1 MRHLRRNMK
10 MRLKNPIFW
19 SVMALLLLSA
29 PALAAEASKV
39 DSGDTAWVLVSSA
52 LVMLMTPA
60 LGLFYG
66 GMVRKKNALST
77 IMFSFAILALISVQW
92 VLFGYSLAFG
102 PDVGH
107 VIGNL
112 NWLGLNG
119 VGQTPNA
126 DYAAT
131 IPAMAYMIFQAMF
144 AIITVALISG
154 AFVERIKFS
163 AFMLFSLLWATLVYD
178 PIAHW
183 VWGTG
188 GWLRN
193 LGALDFAGG
202 TVVHISSGV
211 SALAIAFVIGSRKGF
226 GKQAMEPHNIP
237 MVVLGAALL
246 WFGWFGFNGGSAV
259 ASNGLATSA
268 FVVTN
273 TAAAAAALVWTMLSW
288 YHKRP
293 SVLGAATG
301 GVVGLVAITPASGF
315 VTPLAAI
322 VIGAVAAV
330 ISYYAMLFRGKQT
343 VDDSLDVW
351 ACHGLGG
358 TWGAIATGIF
368 ATVAVNS
375 AGANGLLY
383 GNPGQFVTQLIAVGV
398 VWVYAFVMTV
408 ILAKVIDKTIGLRV
422 ADEEESVGLD
432 ISQHAEKA
440 YS

>member
-1 MRHLRRNMK
+1 MISRNSMY
-10 MRLKNPIFW
+10 W
-19 SVMALLLLSA
+19 SVIMLLLLLPA
-29 PALAAEASKV
+29 TALAAEESRV
-39 DSGDTAWVLVSSA
+39 DSGDTAWILISSA
-52 LVMLMTPA
+52 LVMIMTPA

-92 VLFGYSLAFG
+92 VLYGYSLAFG
-102 PDVGH
+102 PDIGG

-119 VGQTPNA
+119 VGQEPNA
-126 DYAAT
+126 GYAAT
-131 IPAMAYMIFQAMF
+131 IPALAYMIFQAMF

-154 AFVERIKFS
+154 AFVERINFK
-163 AFMLFSLLWATLVYD
+163 AFMVFSLLWATLVYD
-178 PIAHW
+178 PVAHW

-211 SALAIAFVIGSRKGF
+211 SALAIAFVIGKRRGF

-259 ASNGLATSA
+259 ASNGLAASA

-273 TAAAAAALVWTMLSW
+273 TAAAAAALMWTLLSW

-330 ISYYAMLFRGKQT
+330 ISYYAMLFRSRQN

-368 ATVAVNS
+368 ATVAVNP

-383 GNPGQFVTQLIAVGV
+383 GNPGQFVTQIIAVGV
-398 VWVYAFVMTV
+398 IWIYAFVVTFV
-408 ILAKVIDKTIGLRV
+408 LAKLIDATIGLRV
-422 ADEEESVGLD
+422 HDEEEAVGLD

-440 YS
+440 YA

>member
-1 MRHLRRNMK
+1 MMPK
-10 MRLKNPIFW
+10 KNLIYL
-19 SVMALLLLSA
+19 SVMLVFLLLSV
-29 PALAAEASKV
+29 PALAAEAPKV
-39 DSGDTAWVLVSSA
+39 DTGDTAWILVSSA
-52 LVMLMTPA
+52 LVMIMTPA

-92 VLFGYSLAFG
+92 VLYGYSLAFG
-102 PDVGH
+102 HDVGH
-107 VIGNL
+107 MIGNL
-112 NWLGLNG
+112 DWLGLNG
-119 VGQTPNA
+119 VGQQPNA

-131 IPAMAYMIFQAMF
+131 IPALAYMIFQAMF

-154 AFVERIKFS
+154 AFVERIKFK
-163 AFMLFSLLWATLVYD
+163 AFMVFSLLWATLVYD

-183 VWGTG
+183 VWGAG

-193 LGALDFAGG
+193 MGALDFAGG

-211 SALAIAFVIGSRKGF
+211 SALAIAFVIGSRRGF
-226 GKQAMEPHNIP
+226 GKQPMEPHNIP

-259 ASNGLATSA
+259 ASNGLAASA

-273 TAAAAAALVWTMLSW
+273 TAAAAAALMWTLLSW

-293 SVLGAATG
+293 SVIGAATG
-301 GVVGLVAITPASGF
+301 GVVGLVAITPASGY

-322 VIGAVAAV
+322 VIGAVGAA
-330 ISYYAMLFRGKQT
+330 ISYYAMLFRSRQN

-368 ATVAVNS
+368 ATIAVNS

-383 GNPGQFVTQLIAVGV
+383 GNPGQLLTQAVAVGV
-398 VWVYAFVMTV
+398 IWVYAFVMTF
-408 ILAKVIDKTIGLRV
+408 ILAKIIDATIGLRV
-422 ADEEESVGLD
+422 LDEEEAVGLD

-440 YS
+440 YA

>member
-1 MRHLRRNMK
+1 MK
-10 MRLKNPIFW
+10 MSLKKSIYW
-19 SVMALLLLSA
+19 SVIMVFLLLSA
-29 PALAAEASKV
+29 PALAADAPKV
-39 DSGDTAWVLVSSA
+39 DSGDTAWVLASSA
-52 LVMLMTPA
+52 LVMIMTPA

-77 IMFSFAILALISVQW
+77 IMFSFVILALISVQW
-92 VLFGYSLAFG
+92 VLYGYTLAFG
-102 PDVGH
+102 PDIGH

-112 NWLGLNG
+112 DWLGLNG
-119 VGQTPNA
+119 VGQEPNT

-131 IPAMAYMIFQAMF
+131 IPALAYMIFQAMF
-144 AIITVALISG
+144 AVITVALISG
-154 AFVERIKFS
+154 AFVERIKFK
-163 AFMLFSLLWATLVYD
+163 AFMVFSLLWATLVYD

-183 VWGTG
+183 VWGVG
-188 GWLRN
+188 GFLRN
-193 LGALDFAGG
+193 MGALDFAGG

-211 SALAIAFVIGSRKGF
+211 SALAIAFVIGKRKGF

-237 MVVLGAALL
+237 MVILGAALL

-273 TAAAAAALVWTMLSW
+273 TAAAAAALMWTLLSW

-315 VTPLAAI
+315 VTPMAAI
-322 VIGAVAAV
+322 VIGAVGAV
-330 ISYYAMLFRGKQT
+330 ISYYAMLFRSKQN

-383 GNPGQFVTQLIAVGV
+383 GNPGQLTTQIIAVAV
-398 VWVYAFVMTV
+398 TWVYAFVMTV
-408 ILAKVIDKTIGLRV
+408 VLAKIVDATIGLRV
-422 ADEEESVGLD
+422 PDEEEAVGLD

>member
-1 MRHLRRNMK
+1 MS
-10 MRLKNPIFW
+10 LKKSIYW
-19 SVMALLLLSA
+19 SVIMVLLLLSV
-29 PALAAEASKV
+29 PALAADAPKV
-39 DSGDTAWVLVSSA
+39 DSGDTAWVLASSA
-52 LVMLMTPA
+52 LVMIMTPA

-92 VLFGYSLAFG
+92 VLYGYSLSFG

-112 NWLGLNG
+112 DWLGLNG
-119 VGQTPNA
+119 VGQEPNT

-131 IPAMAYMIFQAMF
+131 IPALAYMIFQAMF

-154 AFVERIKFS
+154 AFVERIKFK
-163 AFMLFSLLWATLVYD
+163 AFMVFSLLWATLVYD

-183 VWGTG
+183 VWGVG
-188 GWLRN
+188 GFLRN
-193 LGALDFAGG
+193 MGALDFAGG

-211 SALAIAFVIGSRKGF
+211 SALAIAFVIGKRKGF

-273 TAAAAAALVWTMLSW
+273 TAAAAAALTWTLLSW

-315 VTPLAAI
+315 VTPMAAI
-322 VIGAVAAV
+322 VIGAVGAV
-330 ISYYAMLFRGKQT
+330 ISYYAMLFRSKQN

-383 GNPGQFVTQLIAVGV
+383 GNAPQLVTQIIAVAV
-398 VWVYAFVMTV
+398 TWVYAFVVTV
-408 ILAKVIDKTIGLRV
+408 ILAKVVDATIGLRV
-422 ADEEESVGLD
+422 PDEEEAVGLD

>member
-1 MRHLRRNMK
+1 MK
-10 MRLKNPIFW
+10 MSLKKSIYW
-19 SVMALLLLSA
+19 SVIMVLLLLSV
-29 PALAAEASKV
+29 PALAADAPKV
-39 DSGDTAWVLVSSA
+39 DSGDTAWVLASSA
-52 LVMLMTPA
+52 LVMIMTPA

-77 IMFSFAILALISVQW
+77 IMFSFVILALISVQW

-112 NWLGLNG
+112 DWLGLNG
-119 VGQTPNA
+119 VGQEPNT

-131 IPAMAYMIFQAMF
+131 IPALAYMIFQAMF

-154 AFVERIKFS
+154 AFVERIKFK
-163 AFMLFSLLWATLVYD
+163 AFMVFSLLWATLVYD

-183 VWGTG
+183 VWGVG

-193 LGALDFAGG
+193 MGALDFAGG

-211 SALAIAFVIGSRKGF
+211 SALAIAFVIGKRKGF

-273 TAAAAAALVWTMLSW
+273 TAAAAAALMWTLLSW

-315 VTPLAAI
+315 VTPMAAI
-322 VIGAVAAV
+322 VIGAVGAV
-330 ISYYAMLFRGKQT
+330 ISYYAMLFRSKQN

-383 GNPGQFVTQLIAVGV
+383 GNPGQLVTQIIAVGV
-398 VWVYAFVMTV
+398 TWVYAFVVTV
-408 ILAKVIDKTIGLRV
+408 ILAKVVDATIGLRV
-422 ADEEESVGLD
+422 PDEEESVGLD

>member
-1 MRHLRRNMK
+1 
-10 MRLKNPIFW
+10 MRLKNPIYW
-19 SVMALLLLSA
+19 SVIALLLLSA
-29 PALAAEASKV
+29 PALAADTSKV
-39 DSGDTAWVLVSSA
+39 DSGDTAWVLISSA

-102 PDVGH
+102 PDVHG

-119 VGQTPNA
+119 VGQEPNA

-131 IPAMAYMIFQAMF
+131 IPAQAYMIFQAMF

-183 VWGTG
+183 VWGVG

-226 GKQAMEPHNIP
+226 GKQPMEPHNIP
-237 MVVLGAALL
+237 MVVLGAAIL

-273 TAAAAAALVWTMLSW
+273 TAAGAAALVWTMLSW

-315 VTPLAAI
+315 VTPLAAVI
-322 VIGAVAAV
+322 IGAVAAV
-330 ISYYAMLFRGKQT
+330 ISYYAMLFRGRQT

>member
-1 MRHLRRNMK
+1 
-10 MRLKNPIFW
+10 MRLKNPVYW
-19 SVMALLLLSA
+19 SIIALLLFSA
-29 PALAAEASKV
+29 PALAADTPKV
-39 DSGDTAWVLVSSA
+39 DSGDTAWVLISSA

-112 NWLGLNG
+112 NWFGLNG
-119 VGQTPNA
+119 VGQMPNA

-183 VWGTG
+183 VWGAG

-226 GKQAMEPHNIP
+226 GKQPMEPHNIP
-237 MVVLGAALL
+237 MVVLGAAIL

-273 TAAAAAALVWTMLSW
+273 TAAGAAALVWTMLSW

-322 VIGAVAAV
+322 AIGAIAAV
-330 ISYYAMLFRGKQT
+330 ISYYAMLFRGRQT

-408 ILAKVIDKTIGLRV
+408 ILAKVIDKAIGLRV

>member
-1 MRHLRRNMK
+1 MRF
-10 MRLKNPIFW
+10 KNSIYW
-19 SVMALLLLSA
+19 SVIMVLLLFSM
-29 PALAAEASKV
+29 PALAADTPKV
-39 DSGDTAWVLVSSA
+39 DSGDTAWVLGSSA
-52 LVMLMTPA
+52 LVMIMTPA

-92 VLFGYSLAFG
+92 VLYGYSLAFG

-112 NWLGLNG
+112 NWIGLNG
-119 VGQTPNA
+119 VGQDPNA

-131 IPAMAYMIFQAMF
+131 IPALAYMIFQAMF

-183 VWGTG
+183 VWGVG

-226 GKQAMEPHNIP
+226 GKQPMEPHNIP
-237 MVVLGAALL
+237 MVILGAALL

-273 TAAAAAALVWTMLSW
+273 TAAAAAALMWTSLSW

-330 ISYYAMLFRGKQT
+330 ISYYAMLFRSKQT

-398 VWVYAFVMTV
+398 TWAYAFIMTV
-408 ILAKVIDKTIGLRV
+408 ILAKVVDATVGLRV
-422 ADEEESVGLD
+422 RDEEEAVGLD

>member
-1 MRHLRRNMK
+1 VAGGIMK
-10 MRLKNPIFW
+10 KSLIKSIYLTVIM
-19 SVMALLLLSA
+19 VLLLLCV
-29 PALAAEASKV
+29 PALAADTPKV
-39 DSGDTAWVLVSSA
+39 DSGDTAWVLASAA
-52 LVMLMTPA
+52 LVMVMTPA

-77 IMFSFAILALISVQW
+77 IMFSFAILALIGVQW
-92 VLFGYSLAFG
+92 VLYGYSLAFG

-112 NWLGLNG
+112 DWLGLNG
-119 VGQTPNA
+119 VGQGPNT

-131 IPAMAYMIFQAMF
+131 IPALAYMIFQAMF

-154 AFVERIKFS
+154 AFVERIKFK
-163 AFMLFSLLWATLVYD
+163 AFMVFSLLWATLVYD

-183 VWGTG
+183 VWGVG

-193 LGALDFAGG
+193 MGALDFAGG

-211 SALAIAFVIGSRKGF
+211 SALAIAFVIGKRKGF

-259 ASNGLATSA
+259 ASNGLAASA

-273 TAAAAAALVWTMLSW
+273 TAAAAAALMWTLLSW

-315 VTPLAAI
+315 VTPMAAI
-322 VIGAVAAV
+322 VIGVVGAA
-330 ISYYAMLFRGKQT
+330 ISYYAMLFRSKQN

-375 AGANGLLY
+375 AGSNGLLY
-383 GNPGQFVTQLIAVGV
+383 GNPGQLTTQIIAVAV
-398 VWVYAFVMTV
+398 TWVYAFVMTV
-408 ILAKVIDKTIGLRV
+408 ILAKVVDATIGLRV
-422 ADEEESVGLD
+422 GDDEESVGLD

-440 YS
+440 YA